1 MNKLKPFLLLALVFF
16 AGIAIG
22 VAGTRIAVRHFVRQA
37 IQHPEI
43 IRGKI
48 ERDLT
53 RKLRLDPQQ
62 RLKVRE
68 ILIGSHDKLKS
79 LRQEF
84 RPRFVVIVQSAQDEI
99 STVLTP
105 EQQKKFEQL
114 RTENAIFLQPR

>member
-1 MNKLKPFLLLALVFF
+1 MNKLKPVLLLALVFF

-68 ILIGSHDKLKS
+68 ILIGSHDKLKA

-84 RPRFVVIVQSAQDEI
+84 RPRFAVIVQGAQDEI
-99 STVLTP
+99 SAVLTP

-114 RTENAIFLQPR
+114 RAENAVFLPPR